1 MSQSE
6 SPERNESRFVE
17 TEWSLILKAS
27 REGNAGEDSLRRIC
41 NLYWFPLYAYLR
53 RRGYKRHD
61 AEDLIQGF
69 FEKILKGDFLVEAAP
84 HKGRFRSFLLISL
97 RNFLVNEHEKSVAEK
112 RGGGRE
118 FVELTEA
125 AELSAFALSARADL
139 TPDQVYDRSWALAVL
154 ERALNTLSEMLAK
167 EGRADWFSRVRPF
180 LESGA
185 KTEDYESIARDFGM
199 TRNAVAVALHRLNH
213 RYRNLVRTV
222 VAETVQD
229 RGDAEDEL
237 AHLLACLL
245 P

>member
-1 MSQSE
+1 MAQSE
-6 SPERNESRFVE
+6 SPERNDDRFVE
-17 TEWSLILKAS
+17 TEWSLILKAR

-41 NLYWFPLYAYLR
+41 TLYWFPLYAYLR

-69 FEKILKGDFLVEAAP
+69 FAKILRDDFLLEAAP
-84 HKGRFRSFLLISL
+84 HKGRFRSFLIISL
-97 RNFLVNEHEKSVAEK
+97 RNYLINEHSKSVAEK
-112 RGGGRE
+112 RGGGRAV
-118 FVELTEA
+118 VELTES
-125 AELSAFALSARADL
+125 AELSASAMSARADL

-154 ERALNTLSEMLAK
+154 ERALNTLSEALAK
-167 EGRADWFSRVRPF
+167 EGRAAWFSRVRPF
-180 LESGA
+180 LEAGA

-213 RYRNLVRTV
+213 RYRNLVRSL

-229 RGDAEDEL
+229 RVDAEDEL
-237 AHLLACLL
+237 SHLLACLS

>member
-1 MSQSE
+1 MDQSE
-6 SPERNESRFVE
+6 APERNDHHFVE
-17 TEWSLILKAS
+17 TEWSLILRACS
-27 REGNAGEDSLRRIC
+27 EGTAGEDSLRRIC
-41 NLYWFPLYAYLR
+41 ILYWFPLYAYLR

-69 FEKILKGDFLVEAAP
+69 FVKILRDGFLLEAAP

-97 RNFLVNEHEKSVAEK
+97 RNYLINEHSKAVAEK

-118 FVELTEA
+118 FVELTESAEFA
-125 AELSAFALSARADL
+125 ASALAVQADL

-154 ERALNTLSEMLAK
+154 ERALNQLADMLAK
-167 EGRADWFSRVRPF
+167 EGRAVWFSRVRPF
-180 LESGA
+180 LEAGA

-199 TRNAVAVALHRLNH
+199 TRNAVAVALHRLNQ

-229 RGDAEDEL
+229 RRDADDEL
-237 AHLLACLL
+237 AHLLACLS